1 MPVYNGEK
9 YVAES
14 IRAILAQ
21 TFSDFELIIS
31 DNASDDRTEQICR
44 EFARQDSRI
53 RYFRN
58 AENIG
63 AAGNYNRL
71 FDLAR
76 GQFFRWANADDLFA
90 PTLHALCLKALRDNP
105 DAVLSYGK
113 TEIIDESGQM
123 IKRYEDNLHLVDE
136 SAYSRFQRFFRQV
149 GLTNVIYGLMRT
161 DAVRQ
166 TGVFGDGTLP
176 AADVGF
182 MAELTLLGTFIEVPD
197 VLFYRRMHS
206 DASSFDRDDDERQ
219 QTFWRAESTPFKLPE
234 IRQNV
239 RYLSRIWKARLDL
252 SEKLKLSQYIVRR
265 LIWQRRQIA
274 SELAAALSRQ

>member
-9 YVAES
+9 YIAES

-21 TFSDFELIIS
+21 TFTDFELIIS
-31 DNASDDRTEQICR
+31 DNASDDGTEQICR
-44 EFARQDSRI
+44 EFARKDSRI

-58 AENIG
+58 SQNIG

-71 FDLAR
+71 FELAR

-90 PTLHALCLKALRDNP
+90 PILHEVCLQALRENP
-105 DAVLSYGK
+105 EAVLSYGK
-113 TEIIDESGQM
+113 TRIIDESGHM
-123 IKRYEDNLHLVDE
+123 INHYEDNLHLVNE
-136 SAYSRFQRFFRQV
+136 SAYMRFRQFFERV

-161 DAVRQ
+161 DAIRQ

-176 AADVGF
+176 AADVSF
-182 MAELTLLGTFIEVPD
+182 MAELTLLGTFVEVPD

-219 QTFWRAESTPFKLPE
+219 QNFWRAEPTPFKLPE
-234 IRQNV
+234 LRQNV
-239 RYLSRIWKARLDL
+239 RYLSKVWRTRLDL

-265 LIWQRRQIA
+265 VIWQRRQIV
-274 SELAAALSRQ
+274 SELAAVLSRH